1 MSSATAHE
9 TGKGQFQVSVQTGG
23 HSFLMDEPVAVGG
36 LDSGPNPFDMLC
48 AAMASCTLMTM
59 KLYANRKG
67 WNLDGLDVGVTHR
80 KGSAGA
86 RDRFE
91 CALELGN
98 ATDEQREALLR
109 IAQRCPVHLLLES
122 GADAP
127 TAIAP
132 TEESSTRFEG
142 PLDNLAA

>member
-1 MSSATAHE
+1 M
-9 TGKGQFQVSVQTGG
+9 GQFQVRVQAGS

-36 LDSGPNPFDMLC
+36 LDSGPNPFDLLC

-67 WNLDGLDVGVTHR
+67 WAMGGLGVRVTHHN
-80 KGSAGA
+80 GSAGA

-91 CALELGN
+91 SVLQLGN
-98 ATDEQREALLR
+98 ATSEQREALLK
-109 IAQRCPVHLLLES
+109 IAQRCPVHLLIES

-132 TEESSTRFEG
+132 RTAEING
-142 PLDNLAA
+142 PLDDLAA